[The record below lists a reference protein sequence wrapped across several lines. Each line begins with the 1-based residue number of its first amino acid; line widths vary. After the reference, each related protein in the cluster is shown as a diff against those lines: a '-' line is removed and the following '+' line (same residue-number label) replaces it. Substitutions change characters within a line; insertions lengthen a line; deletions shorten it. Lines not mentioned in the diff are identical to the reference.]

1 MVSNAVRETLDT
13 LNNLKPNTTIALSVD
28 LANENLNSICCIAAA
43 WISGGNV
50 RGIYYYAKPPTDNF
64 SASRKVTA
72 AMVQDSDTFDV
83 VWDRDI
89 RPLLRN
95 PTLSAYKAEPLF
107 MTIKASY
114 EHSGKSFAD
123 CDFFIRDLSILSRT
137 YLPNLGNDSLL
148 SITHKMDINVDL
160 DSCLSRA
167 MACVCAVDWIQSAYP
182 VNDYGIPLAM
192 IMGLTLDA
200 NTKKTHRGFYLEKNP
215 SQATRNP
222 YIFRNPYI
230 GLGVFLIVSAISM
243 GYYMFMQNEL
253 INTTPSSIVEQASPP
268 VYDTNKTYYME
279 SGTYIILDEKDLNS
293 IHSTSKEKVQDILR
307 TMVKEGKVIIFSAR
321 TAVKVTGKPLD
332 NGFVPV
338 TIADGSSTRAS
349 GYAPFQ
355 MIETK

>member
-1 MVSNAVRETLDT
+1 MVNNAVRETLDT

-28 LANENLNSICCIAAA
+28 LANENLNSICCIAVA

-50 RGIYYYAKPPTDNF
+50 RGIYYYAKPPTDDF

-72 AMVQDSDTFDV
+72 VMVQDSDTFDV

-89 RPLLRN
+89 RPLLRH
-95 PTLSAYKAEPLF
+95 PTLSAYKSEPLF
-107 MTIKASY
+107 LSIKASY
-114 EHSGKSFAD
+114 EQSGKTFAD
-123 CDFFIRDLSILSRT
+123 NDFFVRDLSILART

-182 VNDYGIPLAM
+182 VNDYGIPLA
-192 IMGLTLDA
+192 IILGLVSDMPA
-200 NTKKTHRGFYLEKNP
+200 KKPHRGFYLEKNSAQTP
-215 SQATRNP
+215 RNP

-253 INTTPSSIVEQASPP
+253 INAPASSIVEQAAPP
-268 VYDTNKTYYME
+268 VYDTSQTYYME
-279 SGTYIILDEKDLNS
+279 SGTYIILDAKDLNS
-293 IHSTSKEKVQDILR
+293 IHITSKEKMQDTLR
-307 TMVKEGKVIIFSAR
+307 TMVKEGKVIIFSSR

-338 TIADGSSTRAS
+338 TIADGSSTTAS

-355 MIETK
+355 MIEKK